1 VTIDDP
7 AGAADH
13 LSALTFGQIN
23 SRNLVGL
30 VPLGDDDLDA
40 IISGGI
46 AVFVR
51 AYRAGLE

>member
-23 SRNLVGL
+23 SRNLFGL